1 MNSRRFNDR
10 RLALVAVRL
19 FLLISIY
26 ITESFVTTMVIL
38 YPLGERK
45 KVLSNDMLTTPTKT
59 LIEPAR
65 YWRQKFAQQEAPVS
79 SRTV

>member
-1 MNSRRFNDR
+1 
-10 RLALVAVRL
+10 
-19 FLLISIY
+19 
-26 ITESFVTTMVIL
+26 MVIL